1 MSVSFSLLLLMA
13 PAVLALGCGHDSL
26 ADVVRARRD
35 EFPRSSLVLVPPA
48 SLSRLGE
55 TVELLGDGRARP
67 TGTKCFHVA
76 PTVGAGL
83 RELRVEYQESAG
95 MLADLSRISSAV
107 AAALKVA
114 RRGSL
119 VLTGLHVEEGL
130 GVPIVG
136 SACDFKVD
144 GTTEVSVLTAL
155 VVAEKA
161 EFQSES
167 DLGLTGKL
175 EAGWSAER
183 IVAAGTSGN
192 RTVLRGSNLVITGS
206 ATRVRTTILTVS
218 RDLGSTPRPGT
229 VVEFPAGWDGSVA
242 VVGFRSVPSAVLS
255 LRVNTTMNAQV
266 RDAPSHLS
274 TCPVG
279 KEVDLNPGESCFVWN
294 GSGASGTNLSYAI
307 SPEGRIILKATGHR
321 SAFVSDPAKPN

>member
-1 MSVSFSLLLLMA
+1 
-13 PAVLALGCGHDSL
+13 
-26 ADVVRARRD
+26 
-35 EFPRSSLVLVPPA
+35 
-48 SLSRLGE
+48 
-55 TVELLGDGRARP
+55 
-67 TGTKCFHVA
+67 
-76 PTVGAGL
+76 
-83 RELRVEYQESAG
+83 